1 MAVTAYARMR
11 LYEFKQLVGTE
22 NLLYSDTDSVFTI
35 KPLPDNYLSGDLG
48 MMKLEYIAERGIF
61 IAPKVYAIHNI
72 LVCDKKKLIGRDLI
86 KIKGGKRGH
95 GLIFIDFFDL
105 LVRNTNK
112 TILAFG
118 GPGTIKVN

>member
-1 MAVTAYARMR
+1 
-11 LYEFKQLVGTE
+11 
-22 NLLYSDTDSVFTI
+22 
-35 KPLPDNYLSGDLG
+35 